1 MNRRPMAELGP
12 TLECDVP
19 PVMPVLPLMSTI
31 IFPLGVT
38 SLQIRV
44 EQSKALLKDHSD
56 PDTLIALVYSPARKE
71 QDIRAEELSQVGL
84 AARVIRILNMP
95 GGNVQV
101 TLEGLRRVRIEEI
114 LSTAPYI
121 SARVSCPIEQSGD
134 PEEVRGLVARILKSL
149 RSLSHLDN
157 TYPPELD
164 NIFSMNLGDPGLFAD
179 TVASIVR
186 LPLETKKAIVETLE
200 VQARLAVVAEALDSE
215 IARLSVAE
223 DVVRR
228 TSAQMEKSQREFFL
242 REQLNEIRRLLG
254 EDDPQEILVREIL
267 DRAQGLGLPRHVIS
281 VVQEETNRL
290 RYLPSSSQES
300 GVIRNYIDW
309 LLSLPW
315 GRRTANEIN
324 LDEVARRLDEE
335 HFGLEKVKERILEY
349 LAVLKLKKDPRGPV
363 LCFAG
368 PPGTGKTSLG
378 ASIARAMGRVCI
390 RMSVGGVRDE
400 AEIRGHR
407 RTYIGSMPGKIIR
420 SLRDSNSSN
429 PVFMIDE
436 IDKLGHDAQ
445 GDPAAALLE
454 VLDPE
459 QNAHFMDHYIEIP
472 FNLSETLFITT
483 ANVLDFVPP
492 ALLDRL
498 EVIPIPGYM
507 DEEKLEIARKHLI
520 PREAR
525 EHGLAATDIAFDD
538 AALVKLIREY
548 TREAGVRQLERAID
562 NFCRKAARQR
572 TTGYTGNW
580 RFTEDDVEKIMGPPY
595 ILPDRPEGRAEVGV
609 ATGLAWTTT
618 GGDLLLIEAL
628 KMRGAGR
635 VIVTGQLGDVMKES
649 VQAAHSYV
657 RARAEMLCIDP
668 KLFDEFDMH
677 IHFPEGAVPKDGP
690 SAGIT
695 IVMAI
700 ASALAEAPIRNDVAM
715 TGEVTLRGKVVA
727 VGGLKEK
734 VMAAYR
740 AGIKVVVFPADNQ
753 KDLVEV
759 PEPIRSKMTF
769 VPVAVVDEVFQ
780 HAFAGVAERIAKLEA
795 QEARRRERA
804 ATRNGSKAAS
814 GRKAAGRRAAK
825 GGSARR
831 AVKGADKTE
840 RAARNGRAARAG
852 KTRRR
857 AGRVNGR
864 EAAKPR

>member
-1 MNRRPMAELGP
+1 MAEIGP
-12 TLECDVP
+12 MLECDVP
-19 PVMPVLPLMSTI
+19 PEMPVLPLMSTI
-31 IFPLGVT
+31 VFPLGVT
-38 SLQIRV
+38 SLQVRV
-44 EQSKALLKDHSD
+44 EQSKALLREYSD
-56 PDTLIALVYSPARKE
+56 PDNLIALVYSPARKE
-71 QDIRAEELSQVGL
+71 QDIRPAELSKIGL

-101 TLEGLRRVRIEEI
+101 TLEGLRRVGIEEI
-114 LSTAPYI
+114 IRTEPYLM
-121 SARVSCPIEQSGD
+121 ARVSCPVEAHGGPD
-134 PEEVRGLVARILKSL
+134 EVRDLVARILKSL
-149 RSLSHLDN
+149 REVAQLDK

-186 LPLETKKAIVETLE
+186 FPLETKRRIVETLD
-200 VQARLAVVAEALDSE
+200 VTDRLNLVAEALDSE
-215 IARLSVAE
+215 IARLTVAE

-242 REQLNEIRRLLG
+242 RQQLQEIRRLLG
-254 EDDPQEILVREIL
+254 EDDPQEMLVREIQQ
-267 DRAQGLGLPRHVIS
+267 RVEGLGLPHHVQV

-290 RYLPSSSQES
+290 RYLPPASQES

-315 GRRTANEIN
+315 SRRSATDIN
-324 LDEVARRLDEE
+324 LDEVQRRLDEE

-349 LAVLKLKKDPRGPV
+349 LAVFKLKNDLKGPI

-378 ASIARAMGRVCI
+378 ASIARALGRAFV

-407 RTYIGSMPGKIIR
+407 RTYIGSRPGKIIR
-420 SLRDSNSSN
+420 SLRDCDSSN
-429 PVFMIDE
+429 PIFMIDE
-436 IDKLGHDAQ
+436 IDKLGHDVQ

-459 QNAHFMDHYIEIP
+459 QNTHFVDHYIEIP
-472 FNLSETLFITT
+472 FDLSETLFITT
-483 ANVLDFVPP
+483 ANVLDFTPP

-498 EVIPIPGYM
+498 EVIQIPGYM
-507 DEEKLEIARKHLI
+507 DEEKLEIARRHLI
-520 PREAR
+520 PREAK
-525 EHGLAATDIAFDD
+525 ENGLAATDIAFDD
-538 AALVKLIREY
+538 AALVKILREY
-548 TREAGVRQLERAID
+548 TREAGVRQLERTID

-580 RFTEDDVEKIMGPPY
+580 RFTEADVEKILGPPY
-595 ILPDRPEGRAEVGV
+595 VLPDRPEGQAEIGV
-609 ATGLAWTTT
+609 ATGLAWTAT

-657 RARAEMLCIDP
+657 RARAEMLGIDP
-668 KLFDEFDMH
+668 KLFDEFDLH

-695 IVMAI
+695 VVMAI

-715 TGEVTLRGKVVA
+715 TGEVTLRGKVIA
-727 VGGLKEK
+727 VGG
-734 VMAAYR
+734 
-740 AGIKVVVFPADNQ
+740 I
-753 KDLVEV
+753 
-759 PEPIRSKMTF
+759 
-769 VPVAVVDEVFQ
+769 
-780 HAFAGVAERIAKLEA
+780 
-795 QEARRRERA
+795 
-804 ATRNGSKAAS
+804 
-814 GRKAAGRRAAK
+814 
-825 GGSARR
+825 
-831 AVKGADKTE
+831 
-840 RAARNGRAARAG
+840 
-852 KTRRR
+852 
-857 AGRVNGR
+857 
-864 EAAKPR
+864 

>member
-1 MNRRPMAELGP
+1 
-12 TLECDVP
+12 
-19 PVMPVLPLMSTI
+19 TI
-31 IFPLGVT
+31 VFPLGVT
-38 SLQIRV
+38 SLQVRV
-44 EQSKALLKDHSD
+44 EQSKALLRDYSD
-56 PDTLIALVYSPARKE
+56 PDNLIALVYSPARRE
-71 QDIRAEELSQVGL
+71 QDIRPAELSKIGL

-101 TLEGLRRVRIEEI
+101 TLEGLRRVSIEEI
-114 LSTAPYI
+114 LKTEPYI
-121 SARVSCPIEQSGD
+121 EARVSCPIELRGD
-134 PEEVRGLVARILKSL
+134 PEKVREMVARILKSIREL
-149 RSLSHLDN
+149 AQLDK
-157 TYPPELD
+157 TYPPELE

-186 LPLETKKAIVETLE
+186 FPLEIKRRIVENLDIQE
-200 VQARLAVVAEALDSE
+200 RMGLVAESLDSE
-215 IARLSVAE
+215 IARLTVAD

-242 REQLNEIRRLLG
+242 RQQIQEIRRLLG

-267 DRAQGLGLPRHVIS
+267 QRADGLGLPHHVLV

-290 RYLPSSSQES
+290 RYLPPASQES

-315 GRRTANEIN
+315 SRRSATHID
-324 LDEVARRLDEE
+324 LDEVQRRLDEE

-349 LAVLKLKKDPRGPV
+349 LAVLKLKNDSKGPI

-378 ASIARAMGRVCI
+378 SSIARALGRAFV

-407 RTYIGSMPGKIIR
+407 RTYIGSRPGKIIR
-420 SLRDSNSSN
+420 SLRDCDSSN

-459 QNAHFMDHYIEIP
+459 QNAHFVDHYIEIP
-472 FNLSETLFITT
+472 FDLSETLFITT
-483 ANVLDFVPP
+483 ANVLDFIPP

-498 EVIPIPGYM
+498 EVIQIPGYT
-507 DEEKLEIARKHLI
+507 DEEKLEIARRHLI
-520 PREAR
+520 PREATA
-525 EHGLAATDIAFDD
+525 HGLASTDIAFDD
-538 AALVKLIREY
+538 SALVKILREY

-580 RFTEDDVEKIMGPPY
+580 KFNEEDVEKILGPPY
-595 ILPDRPEGRAEVGV
+595 VLPDRPEGQAEIGV
-609 ATGLAWTTT
+609 ATGLAWTAT

-657 RARAEMLCIDP
+657 RARAEMLGIDP
-668 KLFDEFDMH
+668 KQFDEFDMH

-715 TGEVTLRGKVVA
+715 TGEVTLRGKVLA
-727 VGGLKEK
+727 VGGIKEK

-740 AGIKVVVFPADNQ
+740 AGIKTVIFPADNQ

-759 PEPIRSKMTF
+759 PEPVRNKMTF
-769 VPVAVVDEVFQ
+769 LPVAFVDEVFQ
-780 HAFAGVAERIAKLEA
+780 HAFAGVAERIAELEA
-795 QEARRRERA
+795 QAKKRKAKMAAR
-804 ATRNGSKAAS
+804 
-814 GRKAAGRRAAK
+814 RKAAA
-825 GGSARR
+825 R
-831 AVKGADKTE
+831 AVRT
-840 RAARNGRAARAG
+840 ARPARHP
-852 KTRRR
+852 RRR
-857 AGRVNGR
+857 AGSTPRR
-864 EAAKPR
+864 AARPR

>member
-1 MNRRPMAELGP
+1 MSKRPMAEIGP
-12 TLECDVP
+12 LLECDVP
-19 PVMPVLPLMSTI
+19 PEMPVLPLMSTI
-31 IFPLGVT
+31 VFPLGVT
-38 SLQIRV
+38 SLQVRV
-44 EQSKALLKDHSD
+44 EQSKALLRDYSD
-56 PDTLIALVYSPARKE
+56 PDNLIALVYSPARRE
-71 QDIRAEELSQVGL
+71 QDLRPADLSKIGL

-101 TLEGLRRVRIEEI
+101 TLEGLRRVGIEEI
-114 LSTAPYI
+114 LRTEPYI
-121 SARVSCPIEQSGD
+121 EARVSCPIESPGE
-134 PEEVRGLVARILKSL
+134 PELVEALVARILKSL
-149 RSLSHLDN
+149 RELAQLDK
-157 TYPPELD
+157 TYPPEID
-164 NIFSMNLGDPGLFAD
+164 NIFSMNLGEPGLFAD

-186 LPLETKKAIVETLE
+186 FPLEIKRRIVETLDIT
-200 VQARLAVVAEALDSE
+200 VRLSQVAEALDSE
-215 IARLSVAE
+215 IARLTVAD

-242 REQLNEIRRLLG
+242 RQQLMEIRRLLG
-254 EDDPQEILVREIL
+254 EDDPQEMLVREL
-267 DRAQGLGLPRHVIS
+267 LARAEGLGLPHHVLV
-281 VVQEETNRL
+281 VVQEETSRL
-290 RYLPSSSQES
+290 RYLPPAAQES

-315 GRRTANEIN
+315 SRRSATEIN
-324 LDEVARRLDEE
+324 LDEVARRMEEE

-349 LAVLKLKKDPRGPV
+349 LAVLKLKNDLKGPV

-368 PPGTGKTSLG
+368 PPGTGKTSL
-378 ASIARAMGRVCI
+378 ASSIARALGRAFV
-390 RMSVGGVRDE
+390 RMSVGGVRDV

-407 RTYIGSMPGKIIR
+407 RTYIGSRPGKIIR
-420 SLRDSNSSN
+420 SLRDCDSSN
-429 PVFMIDE
+429 PVFVIDE

-459 QNAHFMDHYIEIP
+459 QNTHFVDHYIEIP
-472 FNLSETLFITT
+472 FDLSETLFITT
-483 ANVLDFVPP
+483 ANVLDFIPP

-498 EVIPIPGYM
+498 EVIHIPGYM
-507 DEEKLEIARKHLI
+507 DEEKLEIARRHLI
-520 PREAR
+520 PREAK

-538 AALVKLIREY
+538 TALVKILREY

-580 RFTEDDVEKIMGPPY
+580 RFNEEDVEKILGPPY
-595 ILPDRPEGRAEVGV
+595 VLPDRPEGQAEIGV
-609 ATGLAWTTT
+609 ATGLAWTAT

-657 RARAEMLCIDP
+657 RARAEMLGIDP
-668 KLFDEFDMH
+668 KLFDEYDMH

-715 TGEVTLRGKVVA
+715 TGEVTLRGKVLA
-727 VGGLKEK
+727 VGGIKEK
-734 VMAAYR
+734 VMAAHR
-740 AGIKVVVFPADNQ
+740 AGIKTVIFPADNQ

-759 PEPIRSKMTF
+759 PEPVRAKMTF
-769 VPVAVVDEVFQ
+769 LPVAFVDDVFQ
-780 HAFAGVAERIAKLEA
+780 HAFAGVAERIAELEA
-795 QEARRRERA
+795 QAKRRKAKQA
-804 ATRNGSKAAS
+804 AK
-814 GRKAAGRRAAK
+814 RKAAA
-825 GGSARR
+825 
-831 AVKGADKTE
+831 
-840 RAARNGRAARAG
+840 RAARTARPARAS
-852 KTRRR
+852 RRR
-857 AGRVNGR
+857 P
-864 EAAKPR
+864 K

>member
-1 MNRRPMAELGP
+1 MSKRPTAELARM
-12 TLECDVP
+12 LECEVP
-19 PVMPVLPLMSTI
+19 PTMPVLPLMSTI
-31 IFPLGVT
+31 VFPLGVT
-38 SLQIRV
+38 SLQVRV
-44 EQSKALLKDHSD
+44 ERSKALLRDFSD
-56 PDTLIALVYSPARKE
+56 PDNLIALVTSPATRE
-71 QDIRAEELSQVGL
+71 QEIRSQDLSKVGL

-101 TLEGLRRVRIEEI
+101 TLEGLRRVSILEIVSEE
-114 LSTAPYI
+114 PYI
-121 SARVSCPIEQSGD
+121 VAKVECPAEHPGD
-134 PEEVRGLVARILKSL
+134 PEQVRELVNRILKSL
-149 RSLSHLDN
+149 RALAQIDK

-186 LPLETKKAIVETLE
+186 FPLDTKRRIVETLDVRE
-200 VQARLAVVAEALDSE
+200 RLGIVTEGIEAE
-215 IARLSVAE
+215 IARLTVAE

-228 TSAQMEKSQREFFL
+228 TSEQMEKGQREFFL
-242 REQLNEIRRLLG
+242 RQQLMEIRRLLG
-254 EDDPQEILVREIL
+254 EDDPQEMLVRQIL
-267 DRAQGLGLPRHVIS
+267 ERAEGIGLPRQVLT

-290 RYLPSSSQES
+290 RYLPPSSQES

-315 GRRTANEIN
+315 SRRSVSPIN

-349 LAVLKLKKDPRGPV
+349 LAVLKLKNDQKGPI

-378 ASIARAMGRVCI
+378 DSIARAMGRAFI

-407 RTYIGSMPGKIIR
+407 RTYIGSRPGKIIR

-436 IDKLGHDAQ
+436 IDKLGHDVQ

-459 QNAHFMDHYIEIP
+459 QNQHFIDHYIEIP

-483 ANVLDFVPP
+483 ANVLDFIPP

-498 EVIPIPGYM
+498 EVIQIPGYM
-507 DEEKLEIARKHLI
+507 DEEKLEIARRHLI

-538 AALVKLIREY
+538 AALIKIIREY

-580 RFTEDDVEKIMGPPY
+580 RFTEEDVEKVMGPPY

-668 KLFDEFDMH
+668 KLFDEYDMH

-715 TGEVTLRGKVVA
+715 TGEVTLRGKVIA

-734 VMAAYR
+734 IMAAYR
-740 AGIKVVVFPADNQ
+740 AGIKTVIFPADNQ

-759 PEPIRSKMTF
+759 PESIRSKMTL

-780 HAFAGVAERIAKLEA
+780 HAFAGVAERIAELEA
-795 QEARRRERA
+795 RAARRKAKAAERA
-804 ATRNGSKAAS
+804 AAKAAAT
-814 GRKAAGRRAAK
+814 RKSVRGGAAPA
-825 GGSARR
+825 
-831 AVKGADKTE
+831 
-840 RAARNGRAARAG
+840 RAARNGRSSG
-852 KTRRR
+852 RRR
-857 AGRVNGR
+857 AGRSNGR

>member
-1 MNRRPMAELGP
+1 MAEIGP
-12 TLECDVP
+12 MLECDVP
-19 PVMPVLPLMSTI
+19 PEMPVLPLMSTI
-31 IFPLGVT
+31 VFPLGVT
-38 SLQIRV
+38 SLQVRV
-44 EQSKALLKDHSD
+44 EQSKALLRDYSD
-56 PDTLIALVYSPARKE
+56 PDNLIALVYSPARRE
-71 QDIRAEELSQVGL
+71 QDIRPAELSKIGL

-101 TLEGLRRVRIEEI
+101 TLEGLRRVGIEEI
-114 LSTAPYI
+114 LKTEPYLE
-121 SARVSCPIEQSGD
+121 ARVSCPIESHGE
-134 PEEVRGLVARILKSL
+134 PEQVRGLVARMLKSL
-149 RSLSHLDN
+149 RELAQLDK
-157 TYPPELD
+157 TYPPELE

-179 TVASIVR
+179 TVSSIVR
-186 LPLETKKAIVETLE
+186 FPLEIKRRTLETLDITE
-200 VQARLAVVAEALDSE
+200 RLTLVAESLDSE
-215 IARLSVAE
+215 IARLTVAD

-242 REQLNEIRRLLG
+242 RQQIQEIRRLLG

-267 DRAQGLGLPRHVIS
+267 QRSDGLGLPHHVLV

-290 RYLPSSSQES
+290 RYLPPASQES
-300 GVIRNYIDW
+300 GVIRNYVDW

-315 GRRTANEIN
+315 SRRSTTEIN
-324 LDEVARRLDEE
+324 LDEVQRRMDEE

-349 LAVLKLKKDPRGPV
+349 LAVLKLKKDLKGPI

-368 PPGTGKTSLG
+368 PPGTGKTSL
-378 ASIARAMGRVCI
+378 ASSIARALGRAFI

-400 AEIRGHR
+400 AEVRGHR
-407 RTYIGSMPGKIIR
+407 RTYIGSRPGKIIR
-420 SLRDSNSSN
+420 SLRDCDSSN
-429 PVFMIDE
+429 PVFVIDE

-459 QNAHFMDHYIEIP
+459 QNTHFVDHYIEIP
-472 FNLSETLFITT
+472 FDLSETLFITT
-483 ANVLDFVPP
+483 ANVLDFIPP

-498 EVIPIPGYM
+498 EVIQIPGYM
-507 DEEKLEIARKHLI
+507 DEEKLEIARRHLI
-520 PREAR
+520 PKEAVAN
-525 EHGLAATDIAFDD
+525 GLAATDIAFDD
-538 AALVKLIREY
+538 GALIKILREY

-580 RFTEDDVEKIMGPPY
+580 RFNEADVEKILGPPY
-595 ILPDRPEGRAEVGV
+595 VLPDRPEGQAEIGV
-609 ATGLAWTTT
+609 ATGLAWTAT

-657 RARAEMLCIDP
+657 RARAEMLGIDP
-668 KLFDEFDMH
+668 KQFDEFDMH

-715 TGEVTLRGKVVA
+715 TGEVTLRGKVLA
-727 VGGLKEK
+727 VGGIKEK

-740 AGIKVVVFPADNQ
+740 AGIKTVIFPADNQ

-759 PEPIRSKMTF
+759 PEQVRNKMTF
-769 VPVAVVDEVFQ
+769 LPVAFVDEVFQ
-780 HAFAGVAERIAKLEA
+780 HAFAGVAERIAELEA
-795 QEARRRERA
+795 QAKKRKAKMA
-804 ATRNGSKAAS
+804 AK
-814 GRKAAGRRAAK
+814 RKAAARAVRTARPSRHSRRRSGTTPRRAA
-825 GGSARR
+825 R
-831 AVKGADKTE
+831 
-840 RAARNGRAARAG
+840 
-852 KTRRR
+852 
-857 AGRVNGR
+857 
-864 EAAKPR
+864 PR

>member
-1 MNRRPMAELGP
+1 
-12 TLECDVP
+12 
-19 PVMPVLPLMSTI
+19 
-31 IFPLGVT
+31 VT
-38 SLQIRV
+38 SPAKREQEIRP
-44 EQSKALLKDHSD
+44 EDLSK
-56 PDTLIALVYSPARKE
+56 
-71 QDIRAEELSQVGL
+71 VGL

-101 TLEGLRRVRIEEI
+101 TLEGLRRVRIDEY
-114 LSTAPYI
+114 LSKEPYL
-121 SARVSCPIEQSGD
+121 SARVSCPEEENGD
-134 PEEVRGLVARILKSL
+134 PGTVRELVARILKSL
-149 RSLSHLDN
+149 RSLSQVDT

-186 LPLETKKAIVETLE
+186 IPLETKRAIVETLD
-200 VQARLAVVAEALDSE
+200 VPRRLALVAEALDSE

-228 TSAQMEKSQREFFL
+228 TSVQMEKGQREFFL
-242 REQLNEIRRLLG
+242 RQQLAEIRRLLG
-254 EDDPQEILVREIL
+254 EDDPQEIIVREIL
-267 DRAQGLGLPRHVIS
+267 ERAQGLGLPRHVLA

-290 RYLPSSSQES
+290 RYLAASSQES

-315 GRRTANEIN
+315 GRRTAVDIN
-324 LDEVARRLDEE
+324 LDEVARRLDAE

-349 LAVLKLKKDPRGPV
+349 LAVLKLKKDLRGPV

-378 ASIARAMGRVCI
+378 VSIARAMGRVCI

-407 RTYIGSMPGKIIR
+407 RTYIGSRPGKIIR

-436 IDKLGHDAQ
+436 IDKMGHDAQ

-459 QNAHFMDHYIEIP
+459 QNAHFIDHYIEIP

-498 EVIPIPGYM
+498 EVIQIPGYM
-507 DEEKLEIARKHLI
+507 DEEKLEIARRHLI

-572 TTGYTGNW
+572 TTGFTGNW

-668 KLFDEFDMH
+668 KLFDEYDMH

-700 ASALAEAPIRNDVAM
+700 ASALADAPIRNDVAM
-715 TGEVTLRGKVVA
+715 TGEVTLRGKVIA

-740 AGIKVVVFPADNQ
+740 AGIKTVIYPADNV

-759 PEPIRSKMTF
+759 PESIRSKMTF
-769 VPVAVVDEVFQ
+769 VPVAIVDEVFQ
-780 HAFAGVAERIAKLEA
+780 HAFAGVAERLAKLEA
-795 QEARRRERA
+795 AAARRRERA
-804 ATRNGSKAAS
+804 ALRNEKKAAAA
-814 GRKAAGRRAAK
+814 RKRAAK
-825 GGSARR
+825 SAAKSAAKGSTRGATKSRTAERAARS
-831 AVKGADKTE
+831 G
-840 RAARNGRAARAG
+840 RAARNGKNG
-852 KTRRR
+852 TRRR
-857 AGRVNGR
+857 NGR

>member
-1 MNRRPMAELGP
+1 MSKRPTAELAP
-12 TLECDVP
+12 LLECDVP
-19 PVMPVLPLMSTI
+19 ERMPVLPLMSTI
-31 IFPLGVT
+31 VFPLGVT
-38 SLQIRV
+38 SLQVRV
-44 EQSKALLKDHSD
+44 EQSKALLRDFSD
-56 PDTLIALVYSPARKE
+56 PDNLIALVTSPAKRE
-71 QDIRAEELSQVGL
+71 QEIRPEDLSRVGL

-101 TLEGLRRVRIEEI
+101 TLEGLRRIEIIKIVSLE
-114 LSTAPYI
+114 PYMM
-121 SARVSCPIEQSGD
+121 AQVFCPTETPGD
-134 PEEVRGLVARILKSL
+134 PAEVRDLVNRILKSL
-149 RSLSHLDN
+149 RALAQLDK

-186 LPLETKKAIVETLE
+186 FPLDTKRLIVETLD
-200 VQARLAVVAEALDSE
+200 VRHRLEIVVEGIEAE
-215 IARLSVAE
+215 IARLTVAE

-228 TSAQMEKSQREFFL
+228 TSEQMEKGQREFFL
-242 REQLNEIRRLLG
+242 RQQLNEIRRLLG
-254 EDDPQEILVREIL
+254 EDDPQEMLVRQIL
-267 DRAQGLGLPRHVIS
+267 ERAEGIGLPKHVLA

-290 RYLPSSSQES
+290 RYLPPSSQES

-315 GRRTANEIN
+315 SRRSAVPIN
-324 LDEVARRLDEE
+324 LDEVARSLDEQ

-349 LAVLKLKKDPRGPV
+349 LAVLKLKNDQKGPI

-378 ASIARAMGRVCI
+378 SSIARALGRACI

-407 RTYIGSMPGKIIR
+407 RTYIGSRPGKIIR

-459 QNAHFMDHYIEIP
+459 QNQHFIDHYIEIP

-483 ANVLDFVPP
+483 ANVLDFIPP

-498 EVIPIPGYM
+498 EVIQIPGYM
-507 DEEKLEIARKHLI
+507 DEEKLEIARRHLI
-520 PREAR
+520 PREAQ
-525 EHGLAATDIAFDD
+525 ENGLAATDIAFDD
-538 AALVKLIREY
+538 AALIKIIREY

-580 RFTEDDVEKIMGPPY
+580 KFGEEDVEKVLGPPY

-618 GGDLLLIEAL
+618 GGDLLVIEAL

-668 KLFDEFDMH
+668 KLFDEYDMH

-700 ASALAEAPIRNDVAM
+700 ASALADAPIRNDVAM
-715 TGEVTLRGKVVA
+715 TGEVTLRGKIIA

-734 VMAAYR
+734 VMAAHR
-740 AGIKVVVFPADNQ
+740 AGIKTVIFPADNQ
-753 KDLVEV
+753 KDLVEI
-759 PEPIRSKMTF
+759 PEAIRSNMTL

-780 HAFAGVAERIAKLEA
+780 HAFAGVAERIAELEA
-795 QEARRRERA
+795 RANRRKERA
-804 ATRNGSKAAS
+804 A
-814 GRKAAGRRAAK
+814 
-825 GGSARR
+825 
-831 AVKGADKTE
+831 E
-840 RAARNGRAARAG
+840 RAAQKAAHVRKTTRGASRAVRSVKDGRGNGG
-852 KTRRR
+852 RRR
-857 AGRVNGR
+857 SGRNGR

>member
-1 MNRRPMAELGP
+1 MSKRPMAEIGP
-12 TLECDVP
+12 ILECDVP
-19 PVMPVLPLMSTI
+19 SEMPVLPLMSTI
-31 IFPLGVT
+31 VFPLGVT
-38 SLQIRV
+38 SLQVRI
-44 EQSKALLKDHSD
+44 EQSKALLRDYSD

-71 QDIRAEELSQVGL
+71 QDIRPEELSKVGL

-95 GGNVQV
+95 AGNVQV
-101 TLEGLRRVRIEEI
+101 TLEGLRRVSIEEI
-114 LSTAPYI
+114 LRTEPYLA
-121 SARVSCPIEQSGD
+121 ARVSCPVESPGE
-134 PEEVRGLVARILKSL
+134 PETVRALVGRILKSL
-149 RSLSHLDN
+149 RNLSQLDK

-186 LPLETKKAIVETLE
+186 FPLETKRKIVETLPVE
-200 VQARLAVVAEALDSE
+200 ERLQLVADGIDSE

-228 TSAQMEKSQREFFL
+228 TSEQMDKSQREFFL
-242 REQLNEIRRLLG
+242 RQQLMEIRRLLG
-254 EDDPQEILVREIL
+254 EDDPQEMLVREIL
-267 DRAQGLGLPRHVIS
+267 DRAEGIGLPRHVLA
-281 VVQEETNRL
+281 VVHEETNRL
-290 RYLPSSSQES
+290 RYLPPASQES
-300 GVIRNYIDW
+300 GVIRNYVDW
-309 LLSLPW
+309 LLALPW
-315 GRRTANEIN
+315 SRRSPTSIN

-349 LAVLKLKKDPRGPV
+349 LAVLKLKNDFKGPV

-378 ASIARAMGRVCI
+378 SSIARAMGRACL

-407 RTYIGSMPGKIIR
+407 RTYIGSRPGKIIR

-436 IDKLGHDAQ
+436 IDKMGHDAQ

-459 QNAHFMDHYIEIP
+459 QNAHFIDHYIEIP
-472 FNLSETLFITT
+472 FDLSETLFITT
-483 ANVLDFVPP
+483 ANVLDYVPP

-498 EVIPIPGYM
+498 EVIQIPGYM
-507 DEEKLEIARKHLI
+507 DEEKLEIARRHLI
-520 PREAR
+520 PREAKK
-525 EHGLAATDIAFDD
+525 HGLAATDIAFED
-538 AALVKLIREY
+538 AALIKMLREY

-562 NFCRKAARQR
+562 TFCRKAARQR

-580 RFTEDDVEKIMGPPY
+580 RFTEADVEKVLGPPY
-595 ILPDRPEGRAEVGV
+595 ILPDRPEGKAEIGV
-609 ATGLAWTTT
+609 ATGLAWTAT

-715 TGEVTLRGKVVA
+715 TGEVTLRGKVIA

-734 VMAAYR
+734 IMAAHR
-740 AGIKVVVFPADNQ
+740 AGIKTVIFPADNQ

-759 PEPIRSKMTF
+759 PETIRASMTF

-780 HAFAGVAERIAKLEA
+780 HAFAGVAERIAALEA
-795 QEARRRERA
+795 RAARRREKVA
-804 ATRNGSKAAS
+804 AQKKAANPKKGS
-814 GRKAAGRRAAK
+814 SQRKAAAQRKAARSARQGAAPRRRAA
-825 GGSARR
+825 
-831 AVKGADKTE
+831 
-840 RAARNGRAARAG
+840 
-852 KTRRR
+852 
-857 AGRVNGR
+857 RVNAR
-864 EAAKPR
+864 SAASPR

>member
-12 TLECDVP
+12 TLECEVP

-56 PDTLIALVYSPARKE
+56 PDSLIALVYSPARKE
-71 QDIRAEELSQVGL
+71 QDIRAEELSKVGL

-101 TLEGLRRVRIEEI
+101 TLEGLRRVKIEEI
-114 LSTAPYI
+114 LATAPYI
-121 SARVSCPIEQSGD
+121 SARVICPPEHNGD
-134 PEEVRGLVARILKSL
+134 PEAVRDLVARILKSL
-149 RSLSHLDN
+149 RSLSQLDN

-179 TVASIVR
+179 TVASIVHV
-186 LPLETKKAIVETLE
+186 PVETKRAIVETLD
-200 VQARLAVVAEALDSE
+200 VQARLSLVAEALDSE

-242 REQLNEIRRLLG
+242 RQQLNEIRRLLG

-267 DRAQGLGLPRHVIS
+267 ERAQGLGLPRHVIS

-290 RYLPSSSQES
+290 RYLPGSSQES

-315 GRRTANEIN
+315 GRRTATEIN

-378 ASIARAMGRVCI
+378 ASIARAMGRVCV

-459 QNAHFMDHYIEIP
+459 QNGHFMDHYIEIP

-498 EVIPIPGYM
+498 EVIQIPGYM

-580 RFTEDDVEKIMGPPY
+580 RFTEEDVEKIMGPPY

-715 TGEVTLRGKVVA
+715 TGEVTLRGKVIA

-740 AGIKVVVFPADNQ
+740 AGIKTVIYPADNR

-759 PEPIRSKMTF
+759 PETVRSKMTF
-769 VPVAVVDEVFQ
+769 VPVAIVDEVFQ
-780 HAFAGVAERIAKLEA
+780 HAFAGVAERIAKLEE
-795 QEARRRERA
+795 QEAKRRERA
-804 ATRNGSKAAS
+804 SA
-814 GRKAAGRRAAK
+814 RRAAK
-825 GGSARR
+825 GAGKIRR
-831 AVKGADKTE
+831 AAKGTEKTRRAAKGTVKAERAARSG
-840 RAARNGRAARAG
+840 RAARNG
-852 KTRRR
+852 KNTRRR